1 MFELHYFFLVI
12 YSSVKTKK
20 KSNIRSFCCKK
31 IWGEEQ
37 LKHKC
42 REGEGK
48 GRSDDR
54 AKLIQKMKLLY
65 NMGSTS

>member
-12 YSSVKTKK
+12 CSSVKTKK

-37 LKHKC
+37 LKH

>member
-1 MFELHYFFLVI
+1 MHRELD
-12 YSSVKTKK
+12 
-20 KSNIRSFCCKK
+20 
-31 IWGEEQ
+31 
-37 LKHKC
+37 

-65 NMGSTS
+65 NMGSTT

>member
-1 MFELHYFFLVI
+1 MGRGT
-12 YSSVKTKK
+12 TKAQM
-20 KSNIRSFCCKK
+20 
-31 IWGEEQ
+31 E
-37 LKHKC
+37 

>member
-12 YSSVKTKK
+12 CSSVKTKK

-37 LKHKC
+37 PKH

>member
-31 IWGEEQ
+31 IWRGTTKAQ
-37 LKHKC
+37 MH

>member
-12 YSSVKTKK
+12 CSSVKTKK

-31 IWGEEQ
+31 IWGEEK
-37 LKHKC
+37 LKH

>member
-1 MFELHYFFLVI
+1 MFELHYSFLVI

-20 KSNIRSFCCKK
+20 KPNIRSFCCKK
-31 IWGEEQ
+31 IWGED
-37 LKHKC
+37 

-65 NMGSTS
+65 NMGSTM

>member
-1 MFELHYFFLVI
+1 MFELHYFFLYHI
-12 YSSVKTKK
+12 HLLKPKK
-20 KSNIRSFCCKK
+20 KSNIRSICCKK

-37 LKHKC
+37 PKH

-65 NMGSTS
+65 NMGSTA

>member
-12 YSSVKTKK
+12 CSSVKTKK

-65 NMGSTS
+65 NMGSTA